1 VSAFRFNI
9 LHPPPPFT
17 LTGGKGGAH
26 VPRARIEWNILF
38 FFGKTKSRAF
48 TAAFVFATAM
58 YITVT
63 IPTIRTVVMP
73 VEGVDTREDQ
83 IDALRVLSAGNTLT
97 MVLLGGVLALQVRP
111 NHFCGTRVVFFSF
124 FLVLIYF

>member
-1 VSAFRFNI
+1 MS
-9 LHPPPPFT
+9 PPPPFT

-26 VPRARIEWNILF
+26 VPRARIEWNFLFFFF
-38 FFGKTKSRAF
+38 FFGKTKPRAF

-97 MVLLGGVLALQVRP
+97 MVLLGGVLALQVRS
-111 NHFCGTRVVFFSF
+111 NRFCRTRGG
-124 FLVLIYF
+124 FLFQYFWF